1 MEARDKHTS
10 LSTSSE
16 LSPSRQTISTSFNF
30 IEQETFPYR
39 NKTAYGL
46 TDEFVV
52 YSVNGWF
59 SFSAEMDDD
68 NQYAQRNLT
77 LVANLLTTDSNSIC
91 P

>member
-10 LSTSSE
+10 LSTSE
-16 LSPSRQTISTSFNF
+16 LSPSFNF

-39 NKTAYGL
+39 KKTAYGL

>member
-10 LSTSSE
+10 LSTSE
-16 LSPSRQTISTSFNF
+16 LSPSFNF

-39 NKTAYGL
+39 NKAAYGL
-46 TDEFVV
+46 TDEFDVC
-52 YSVNGWF
+52 SVNGWF